1 MSKVWPATTD
11 ATPQPSLVSR
21 LRTALERR
29 EFVLHYQPVV
39 ELLSLGGG
47 GSVSAADARIV
58 GVEALIRL
66 QDQVEGLI
74 EPTEFLSL
82 AEGSGLIE
90 SMGDWVLGEACA
102 RSRAWE
108 DSGRRL
114 DVAFNL
120 SLRQFWEPDLADKVR
135 AAIAA
140 SGADPERLTAEISEA
155 AAMADPSRTDRVMG
169 ELSEAGIRIAIDEYG
184 AGESSFAQLR
194 DMPLDLVK
202 IDRSLTT
209 RLPGDEA
216 AAGRVDS
223 LLGRLEELSVRTLA
237 VGVETEEQLA
247 FLVERGCFFG
257 QGYLFSRPLPL
268 AEIDALLAGRSSE
281 GNPESPAR

>member
-1 MSKVWPATTD
+1 MSA
-11 ATPQPSLVSR
+11 
-21 LRTALERR
+21 E
-29 EFVLHYQPVV
+29 
-39 ELLSLGGG
+39 G
-47 GSVSAADARIV
+47 ARIV

-74 EPTEFLSL
+74 EPAEFISL
-82 AEGSGLIE
+82 AEGTGLIE

-108 DSGRRL
+108 DSGHRL

-120 SLRQFWEPDLADKVR
+120 SLRQFWEPGLADKVR

-140 SGADPERLTAEISEA
+140 CGADPERLIAEVSEA
-155 AAMADPSRTDRVMG
+155 AAMADPGRTDRAIV
-169 ELSEAGIRIAIDEYG
+169 ELREVGIRIAIDEYG
-184 AGESSFAQLR
+184 AGQSSFAQLR

-216 AAGRVDS
+216 AAERVET
-223 LLGRLEELSVRTLA
+223 LLARLDELGVRTLA
-237 VGVETEEQLA
+237 VGIETEEQLA
-247 FLVERGCFFG
+247 FLVERGCYFG
-257 QGYLFSRPLPL
+257 QGYLFSRPVPV
-268 AEIDALLAGRSSE
+268 EDFDALLVRGSSE
-281 GNPESPAR
+281 GNAESPAL